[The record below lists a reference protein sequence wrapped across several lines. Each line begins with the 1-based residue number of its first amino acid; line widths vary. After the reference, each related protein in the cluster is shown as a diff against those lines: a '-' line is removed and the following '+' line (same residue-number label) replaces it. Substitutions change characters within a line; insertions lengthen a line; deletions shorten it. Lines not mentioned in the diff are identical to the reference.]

1 MIEIAGK
8 SNSSLLEARKNKND
22 EFYTLYEDVAKG
34 VELYKDY
41 FKGKKVLCNCN
52 DSEKSNFY
60 KYFTDHFKDLELKE
74 LVCTTYAREGR
85 GYKIRAFLDGE
96 ELKIEKTQ
104 LEGNGDFASEECIAL
119 LDECD
124 IVCTNSPFSLFR
136 KFIKLLEEHNKKY
149 LVLGNLNTMIT
160 KEIFPLIKDGKAWVV
175 PGKGS
180 MNFETPED
188 GSA

>member
-34 VELYKDY
+34 VELYRDY

-104 LEGNGDFASEECIAL
+104 LEGDGDFASEECIAL

-136 KFIKLLEEHNKKY
+136 KFIKLLEEHHKKY